1 MGYVFQNADTQL
13 FCGSVEE
20 EVAFGPIQMRL
31 PDLSVRGFP
40 ENPSDARGLTKS
52 VHIPYTIVRRVY
64 IAGLHLMNTVKFI
77 HLYS

>member
-1 MGYVFQNADTQL
+1 
-13 FCGSVEE
+13 
-20 EVAFGPIQMRL
+20 MRW